1 MGAKADTLAYFS
13 GFLSAIVRAPCP
25 PIECPM
31 IDCLPFFFL
40 VCVFERYCQ
49 GPVPSHSIPMIA
61 IACLCVCV
69 CVCVDWCACVC
80 VCVRVYVWQRPVV

>member
-49 GPVPSHSIPMIA
+49 GPVPSHSLPM

-69 CVCVDWCACVC
+69 CVCVWTGVHVYVYACVC
-80 VCVRVYVWQRPVV
+80 MCGRDQ